1 MGSEMC
7 IRDSP
12 SVFVGFT
19 SAVGSIGWFTAM
31 TIQRITYVKALAQIE
46 FIFALL
52 LSILLF
58 GEKPT
63 RQELIG
69 MSLVAIGIVILV
81 LFAK

>member
-1 MGSEMC
+1 
-7 IRDSP
+7 
-12 SVFVGFT
+12 
-19 SAVGSIGWFTAM
+19 M
-31 TIQRITYVKALAQIE
+31 TVQRIAYVKALAQIE